1 MFAAHT
7 LTPASF
13 SIQGGWHHLRAEAS
27 TSPGSEES
35 ERDRAKK
42 EAGSVEEAGGY
53 PAWKFATKGWSL
65 STGPT
70 CAAPPG
76 DPIPEMSSL
85 KNSTLIGVFP
95 PFSRHVVLV
104 EDRRHRTDR
113 LAGPAVHALVRVDIE
128 HEATLN
134 VHLASEREA
143 LLERGDVARAWQ
155 LARAPG

>member
-27 TSPGSEES
+27 ISPGSEAS
-35 ERDRAKK
+35 ECDQAKK
-42 EAGSVEEAGGY
+42 EAGSIEEAGGY

-76 DPIPEMSSL
+76 DPMPLMSSL
-85 KNSTLIGVFP
+85 KNSALIGV
-95 PFSRHVVLV
+95 
-104 EDRRHRTDR
+104 
-113 LAGPAVHALVRVDIE
+113 
-128 HEATLN
+128 
-134 VHLASEREA
+134 
-143 LLERGDVARAWQ
+143 
-155 LARAPG
+155 